1 MTKEKSITGGEVE
14 ALKREATIWY
24 DNQFGKGV
32 TMPTDRQVMWE
43 FIDYLASKGHLK
55 TTGEDE
61 KGGEWVSAPPHG
73 TYEGLLC
80 QFRALKTM
88 INSMGQQISSY
99 SKKDYSLSEK
109 RLAELQ
115 ASLDSERAMNSKL
128 TEELDHLAST
138 GRIRGEWKPISEAPR
153 DGTRVLVW
161 SDELYMKPYIAW
173 WGVDQNAP
181 EDGNEQEEWL
191 TGDGDSWS
199 TGYYYTPCKPTHWM
213 PLPPAPKTDG
223 VQEDLDRSTMERK

>member
-1 MTKEKSITGGEVE
+1 MTKEKSITGGEVTMRSANE
-14 ALKREATIWY
+14 LIIEELAKDEKLRAVHFADALFTADK
-24 DNQFGKGV
+24 DL
-32 TMPTDRQVMWE
+32 PTAFLMMKNIAIAAE
-43 FIDYLASKGHLK
+43 KGHLK

-61 KGGEWVSAPPHG
+61 KGVDLDAVKREVAQDSSIIP
-73 TYEGLLC
+73 YV
-80 QFRALKTM
+80 
-88 INSMGQQISSY
+88 GQQHSRCSGCV
-99 SKKDYSLSEK
+99 
-109 RLAELQ
+109 
-115 ASLDSERAMNSKL
+115 ERAI
-128 TEELDHLAST
+128 DHLAST
-138 GRIRGEWKPISEAPR
+138 GRIRGEWRPISEAPR

-161 SDELYMKPYIAW
+161 SDELYMKPYISW
-173 WGVDQNAP
+173 WGVDHNAP